1 MKTNIIS
8 LISIM
13 VIFAACKVEASN
25 FYQWTDKGGTVA
37 ATDNQLRI
45 PPQYRD
51 TAVKRSFGDLEKTSR
66 RSFASV
72 SSTSLVPPVEADQ
85 VRISVTEAEKPAC
98 TGKVS
103 VNTERRQVGE
113 YNRTFYTITNE
124 CGFVVYDSPTPVR
137 LEVDR

>member
-1 MKTNIIS
+1 MKN
-8 LISIM
+8 LILLFSC
-13 VIFAACKVEASN
+13 VTLFTAYEVKASN

-45 PPQYRD
+45 PLQYRD
-51 TAVKRSFGDLEKTSR
+51 AAVKRSFADLEKTSR
-66 RSFASV
+66 RSYASV
-72 SSTSLVPPVEADQ
+72 SPTSLVPPVEADQ
-85 VRISVTEAEKPAC
+85 VRISVTEAEKSAC

-124 CGFVVYDSPTPVR
+124 CGVVVYDSPTPVR
-137 LEVDR
+137 LQVDR